1 MDITE
6 MIPNKMNGIR
16 NDVKEVASGWK
27 GGQRAYLWWCGVVVN
42 VLDSIN
48 IVQQQPIWAKWS
60 LP

>member
-1 MDITE
+1 